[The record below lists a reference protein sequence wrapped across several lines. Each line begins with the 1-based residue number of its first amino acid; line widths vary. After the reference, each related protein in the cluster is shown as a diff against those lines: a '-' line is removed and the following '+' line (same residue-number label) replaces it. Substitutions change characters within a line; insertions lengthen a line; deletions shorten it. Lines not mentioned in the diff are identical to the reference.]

1 MNYDGARRAR
11 ESIAATAVK
20 SSTLGSLDNA
30 VFDALPGA
38 GQCPNLLKVGAP
50 LPRRTAVPQHR
61 RHQIRTLPGA
71 ALSTRAVAE
80 AWMNS
85 STNSMTPRRVQF
97 VSGLSRGRPRSPLMK

>member
-1 MNYDGARRAR
+1 MNYDGARPAR

-61 RHQIRTLPGA
+61 RHQIRTLPALLLAGTRSGVISEWMPVIGA
-71 ALSTRAVAE
+71 GY
-80 AWMNS
+80 
-85 STNSMTPRRVQF
+85 RRSKSCRHFPPGIVT
-97 VSGLSRGRPRSPLMK
+97 